1 MFRNLVLPVSSLL
14 YLPTLHCPS
23 ISLSPSIS
31 LLFPQYIS
39 LTVCLS
45 SLLSLNL
52 FLSLFSL
59 LSQPGFLSSLFPS
72 QNCLFLRSSLYL
84 RFSLSYFT
92 CAPISNFL
100 LYFQFFLLG
109 LSAFAPLFLY
119 IGSSLF
125 ISWLLSLSLQFVCLS
140 SLLSVII
147 FF

>member
-84 RFSLSYFT
+84 RFSLSYST
-92 CAPISNFL
+92 CAPTSNFL
-100 LYFQFFLLG
+100 LYFHFFSSVSLLLL
-109 LSAFAPLFLY
+109 LSFCILAPLFLY
-119 IGSSLF
+119 LGSS
-125 ISWLLSLSLQFVCLS
+125 LSLSLYSLS
-140 SLLSVII
+140 LYLRPSL
-147 FF
+147 